1 MPVWQQFYEKN
12 QSKGIEVL
20 SVALDLQGADK
31 ARPFAE
37 KAKATYTTVVD
48 EENLLGQLYG
58 FKAVPNGFLIDEQ
71 GIVQYK
77 KLGGFDIRKGE
88 FADIVDKWVDSPGLD
103 ESLQAAETELSE
115 GHSRAIDLF
124 REGLKLYR
132 QGSVDAAVVEWRRGV
147 ELEPDNWVIRKQ
159 IWAVQHPD
167 RFYAADV
174 DFDWQKEQIAQGL

>member
-1 MPVWQQFYEKN
+1 M
-12 QSKGIEVL
+12 L

-37 KAKATYTTVVD
+37 KAKATFTTVVD

-58 FKAVPNGFLIDEQ
+58 FKAVPNGFLIDEE
-71 GIVQYK
+71 GVVRYK
-77 KLGGFDIRKGE
+77 KLGGFDIRKAE
-88 FADIVDKWVDSPGLD
+88 FADILEKWVDSPGLD

-115 GHSRAIDLF
+115 GHSQAIELF
-124 REGLKLYR
+124 RKGLELYR
-132 QGSVDAAVVEWRRGV
+132 QGDLDGAVVEWRRGV

-159 IWAVQHPD
+159 IWAVQNPD

-174 DFDWQKEQIAQGL
+174 DFDWQKEQIARGL

>member
-1 MPVWQQFYEKN
+1 M
-12 QSKGIEVL
+12 L

-37 KAKATYTTVVD
+37 KANATYTTVVD

-58 FKAVPNGFLIDEQ
+58 FKAVPNGFLIDEK

-88 FADIVDKWVDSPGLD
+88 FADIVDKWVDSPDLD

-124 REGLKLYR
+124 RDGLKLYR
-132 QGSVDAAVVEWRRGV
+132 QGDLDAAVVEWRRGV